1 MDDRAIIAGYVHE
14 LDGIKRKIT
23 DVLTDLG
30 SLEKKMELFGRREDA
45 LETSKRS
52 NGNPV

>member
-23 DVLTDLG
+23 DALTELC
-30 SLEKKMELFGRREDA
+30 SLEKKIVGRREDA
-45 LETSKRS
+45 LEISNRS